1 MESSQSQSTFL
12 PPAKNMTVAETKI
25 VFARI
30 PKSTNQ
36 TAGDL
41 LIPTMEPGRLLYI
54 DMKEGKVTK
63 LKDLKV
69 VNLTVFPLVEDTQYF
84 LNMNGVYLSSNNT
97 VHFDITLMDAF
108 AKAIGEPLVSLK
120 TQIANTGVFEKLANL
135 CLRIGGKNELL
146 MKHNALPPISKEEP
160 NWKEIPSSVIIA
172 QMKNFL
178 IGLTVNRL
186 NVFINNEKER
196 VSTELLFAYCKRF
209 LEISELTEKKQGEN
223 VPAIATKKREVKTKE
238 SILARLST
246 SMAVGRVTDKTLE
259 KAAEKRAL
267 EISDVE
273 LNDTALEKFNKNLS
287 TIKAPVHLDVSKITK
302 KEIDDEILTLGV
314 VTFKLQETK
323 DNIAR
328 NLDLSDLT
336 SIAAYVALYGLV
348 YSHQIR
354 MTEAMRSRME
364 TVIKKGLCIL
374 PGEGLSISSVLM
386 AEPIPFLIGFQN
398 AAAKGMYTFN
408 VSISAKFNNLPYLM
422 LCDDSVYDVLMSYFD
437 EGKSEAAQDKRRKQ
451 KGFIRYCRQQK
462 QTEHLANETLKSL
475 DAAFNTEYKVII
487 QLSAVKATESI
498 KKSSAKQIKDTK
510 KK

>member
-1 MESSQSQSTFL
+1 MEAPQVNSTFV
-12 PPAKNMTVAETKI
+12 PPAKGMTVADTKI
-25 VFARI
+25 VFNRI

-41 LIPTMEPGRLLYI
+41 LYSVITPERTIFYNAKDDKMI
-54 DMKEGKVTK
+54 K
-63 LKDLKV
+63 LSSFKDIKLS
-69 VNLTVFPLVEDTQYF
+69 VFPLLEDDTYV
-84 LNMNGVYLSSNNT
+84 LNMNGVYLSNNNT
-97 VHFDITLMDAF
+97 THFDISLMEII
-108 AKAIGEPLVSLK
+108 AKVIEEPVNSLR
-120 TQIANTGVFEKLANL
+120 TQLAESGAMEKIQNL
-135 CLRIGGKNELL
+135 CLRLGGKNELL
-146 MKHNALPPISKEEP
+146 MKHGALPPVTEGEL
-160 NWKEIPSSVIIA
+160 NWKGIETSVKIG
-172 QMKNFL
+172 QLKNFF
-178 IGLTVNRL
+178 IGLVVDKL
-186 NVFINNEKER
+186 NAFINAGKER
-196 VSTELLFAYCKRF
+196 STAELFYAYCNRYN
-209 LEISELTEKKQGEN
+209 EISDLTEKKQGE
-223 VPAIATKKREVKTKE
+223 VLTVAVKKREVKTKE

-246 SMAVGRVTDKTLE
+246 SMAVGRITDKTLE
-259 KAAEKRAL
+259 KAAERRAL

-287 TIKAPVHLDVSKITK
+287 TIKAPVHLDTSKITK
-302 KEIDDEILTLGV
+302 KEIDNEILSLGV

-328 NLDLSDLT
+328 NLDLTDLT

-354 MTEAMRSRME
+354 MTDAMRTRME

-386 AEPIPFLIGFQN
+386 AEPIPFLLGFQN
-398 AAAKGMYTFN
+398 PAAKGMYTFN
-408 VSISAKFNNLPYLM
+408 VSISPKFNNLPYLM

-451 KGFIRYCRQQK
+451 RGFIRYCRQQK
-462 QTEHLANETLKSL
+462 QTEHLAHETLKSL

-487 QLSAVKATESI
+487 QLSAAKTTENL
-498 KKSSAKQIKDTK
+498 KKQNTKLIKDTK